1 MIPADR
7 GPRMS
12 KKMAGAL
19 ARLVRLATV
28 WQKPHRRA
36 STQAL
41 ICERL
46 APRVRVETPA
56 GPLFFSTPSA
66 RAVHDPANF
75 GRDEPETVRWIAEL
89 PRTDVLW
96 DIGANIG
103 TYALYAAKA
112 RGMRVLAFEPS
123 AASYAVLVRNVE
135 INGLASLLD
144 SYCLAFDER
153 TRLDHLHMAHTEAGH
168 SLHAFGQDETIG
180 GRLASVFKQSVPGFS
195 VDGFCEL
202 FAPPPPDHI
211 KLDVDSIEL
220 AILRGAARTLGR
232 VKSLLVEIDA
242 ADRRPSGIRAFL
254 IAAGFAEDTDFMAAG
269 ARRNVLFRKA

>member
-1 MIPADR
+1 
-7 GPRMS
+7 MS

-19 ARLVRLATV
+19 AGLVRAASA
-28 WQKPHRRA
+28 WQKPNRRA

-41 ICERL
+41 VCERL
-46 APRVRVETPA
+46 APTVRVETAA
-56 GPLFFSTPSA
+56 GPLHFSTPSA

-75 GRDEPETVRWIAEL
+75 GHDEPETVRWIDGL
-89 PRTDVLW
+89 PGSDVLW
-96 DIGANIG
+96 DIGANTG

-123 AASYAVLVRNVE
+123 AASYAALVRNVE
-135 INGLASLLD
+135 INALAGLVD

-180 GRLASVFKQSVPGFS
+180 GKLASVFRQSVPGFS
-195 VDGFCEL
+195 VDGFCDI
-202 FAPPPPDHI
+202 FAPPPPQHI

-220 AILRGAARTLGR
+220 AILRGAVRTLVTQ
-232 VKSLLVEIDA
+232 VKSLLVEIDG
-242 ADRRPSGIRAFL
+242 ADPRPSGIREFL
-254 IAAGFAEDTDFMAAG
+254 AGIGFVEDQDFMAGG
-269 ARRNVLFRKA
+269 ARRNVLFRRR